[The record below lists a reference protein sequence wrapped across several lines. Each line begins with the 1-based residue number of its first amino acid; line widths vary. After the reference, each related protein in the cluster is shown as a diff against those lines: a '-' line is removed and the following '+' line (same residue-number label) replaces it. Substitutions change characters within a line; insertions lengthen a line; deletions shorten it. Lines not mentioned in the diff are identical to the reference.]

1 MRPLARLRLDLTLWY
16 AGVLTLMLALLGG
29 GLFVA
34 VRRQISGH
42 LDASLQAAT
51 AALMQAARIRETERA
66 HAKGAVVD
74 AVDELH
80 IPDRSLYLLDS
91 SGRPVKPE
99 RAPVWIQDAAREAA
113 RTGRTDR
120 TLRAPAD
127 HELRLHAERF
137 TGSTGTVYVAA
148 AVADRL
154 ELEDEYASL
163 IRAFGA
169 AALVALLLVAGGGYL
184 LVRKSTA
191 PIERSLDQ
199 MRRFM
204 ADAAHELRTPITILR
219 TRAEVGLAQ
228 DREPARDRAML
239 EAIARETA
247 RLGGLAGDLLTL
259 ARADAGER
267 PIGREPLYLDDAAAG
282 AVDAVRA
289 LAQHKTVGVDVG
301 TFEEARIIGDP
312 ALVRQLLLIVL
323 DNAIKFTPAGG
334 RVRLD
339 VATVDGRAAVVVTDT
354 GIGIPAAQL
363 PHVFERFYRGD
374 QARREAEGAGLG
386 LAIARWI
393 ADAHG
398 ARIDIG
404 PAPGGGA
411 GTRVTI
417 SFPLSP
423 DPSPKERS

>member
-42 LDASLQAAT
+42 LDASLQATT
-51 AALMQAARIRETERA
+51 AALMQAARIRETEQA
-66 HAKGAVVD
+66 HAKGVVVD

-80 IPDRSLYLLDS
+80 IPDRSLYLMDS
-91 SGRPVKPE
+91 GGRPIKPE
-99 RAPVWIQDAAREAA
+99 RAADWIQDAAREAA

-137 TGSTGTVYVAA
+137 TGSSGTVYVAA

-301 TFEEARIIGDP
+301 TFEEARIIGDA

-398 ARIDIG
+398 ARIEIG
-404 PAPGGGA
+404 PAPGGSA

-417 SFPLSP
+417 SFPVSP
-423 DPSPKERS
+423 DLSPKERS

>member
-1 MRPLARLRLDLTLWY
+1 
-16 AGVLTLMLALLGG
+16 MLALLGG

-34 VRRQISGH
+34 VRRQISGQ

-51 AALMQAARIRETERA
+51 AALMQAARIRETEQA

-91 SGRPVKPE
+91 SGRPIKPE
-99 RAPVWIQDAAREAA
+99 RAPDWIQDAAREAA
-113 RTGRTDR
+113 STGRTDR

-184 LVRKSTA
+184 LVRQTTA

-204 ADAAHELRTPITILR
+204 AEAPPHRRHPLTSLP
-219 TRAEVGLAQ
+219 TR
-228 DREPARDRAML
+228 
-239 EAIARETA
+239 
-247 RLGGLAGDLLTL
+247 
-259 ARADAGER
+259 
-267 PIGREPLYLDDAAAG
+267 
-282 AVDAVRA
+282 
-289 LAQHKTVGVDVG
+289 
-301 TFEEARIIGDP
+301 
-312 ALVRQLLLIVL
+312 
-323 DNAIKFTPAGG
+323 
-334 RVRLD
+334 
-339 VATVDGRAAVVVTDT
+339 
-354 GIGIPAAQL
+354 
-363 PHVFERFYRGD
+363 
-374 QARREAEGAGLG
+374 
-386 LAIARWI
+386 
-393 ADAHG
+393 
-398 ARIDIG
+398 
-404 PAPGGGA
+404 APGGLGP
-411 GTRVTI
+411 G
-417 SFPLSP
+417 PGP
-423 DPSPKERS
+423 PPP

>member
-16 AGVLTLMLALLGG
+16 AGVLTLMLALLGA

-34 VRRQISGH
+34 VRRQISGQ
-42 LDASLQAAT
+42 LDGSLQAAT

-91 SGRPVKPE
+91 SGRPIKPE
-99 RAPVWIQDAAREAA
+99 HAADWIQDAAREAA

-137 TGSTGTVYVAA
+137 TGSSGTVYVAA

-204 ADAAHELRTPITILR
+204 AGAPPQLRTPLPILR
-219 TRAEVGLAQ
+219 
-228 DREPARDRAML
+228 
-239 EAIARETA
+239 
-247 RLGGLAGDLLTL
+247 
-259 ARADAGER
+259 
-267 PIGREPLYLDDAAAG
+267 AG
-282 AVDAVRA
+282 A
-289 LAQHKTVGVDVG
+289 
-301 TFEEARIIGDP
+301 
-312 ALVRQLLLIVL
+312 
-323 DNAIKFTPAGG
+323 GG
-334 RVRLD
+334 
-339 VATVDGRAAVVVTDT
+339 
-354 GIGIPAAQL
+354 
-363 PHVFERFYRGD
+363 
-374 QARREAEGAGLG
+374 
-386 LAIARWI
+386 
-393 ADAHG
+393 
-398 ARIDIG
+398 G
-404 PAPGGGA
+404 PAPD
-411 GTRVTI
+411 RD
-417 SFPLSP
+417 PPP
-423 DPSPKERS
+423 DPAVLPGL

>member
-42 LDASLQAAT
+42 LDASLQATT

-66 HAKGAVVD
+66 HAKGLVVD

-91 SGRPVKPE
+91 SGRPIKPE
-99 RAPVWIQDAAREAA
+99 HAADWIQDAAREAA

-120 TLRAPAD
+120 TLSAPAD

-137 TGSTGTVYVAA
+137 TGSSGTVYVAA

-239 EAIARETA
+239 EAI
-247 RLGGLAGDLLTL
+247 
-259 ARADAGER
+259 
-267 PIGREPLYLDDAAAG
+267 GREPLYLDDAAAD

-301 TFEEARIIGDP
+301 TFEEARIIGDA

-398 ARIDIG
+398 ARIEIG
-404 PAPGGGA
+404 PAPGGSA

-417 SFPLSP
+417 SFPVSP
-423 DPSPKERS
+423 DLSPKERS